1 MDPLMAFLCRDP
13 FLIILAF
20 SLYMKQTPHLVVYKE
35 KIFMSKIFWFVLVIF
50 VCLVALLLITNNE
63 KKTPLFIDYENQP
76 FIGDASAPVSIV
88 EFGDYKCIHCSEFN
102 RSVIPYIIE
111 NFVINGQAKLYFI
124 NYAFLSNDSTLAALY
139 AEAVYHELGNE
150 IFWEF
155 HELLF
160 EHHAD
165 VSNNILN
172 EEALESMLAEV
183 ATESQVEQ
191 VRSTYNDGVAQEALD
206 HDMSIARN
214 LRVNSTPTIFINGI
228 KFEGKTMDDFS
239 KRIQEAENEQ

>member
-1 MDPLMAFLCRDP
+1 
-13 FLIILAF
+13 
-20 SLYMKQTPHLVVYKE
+20 
-35 KIFMSKIFWFVLVIF
+35 MSKKIFWFVLVIF

-63 KKTPLFIDYENQP
+63 KKNPLFIDYENQP

-102 RSVIPYIIE
+102 KSVIPYIIE
-111 NFVINGQAKLYFI
+111 NFVNNGQAKFYFI
-124 NYAFLSNDSTLAALY
+124 HYAFLSSESTLAALY

-150 IFWEF
+150 TFWKY

-160 EHHAD
+160 EHQYQAD
-165 VSNNILN
+165 GSNNILN
-172 EEALESMLAEV
+172 EEALESVLAEI

-191 VRSTYNDGVAQEALD
+191 VRSTYNDGVAQKALD
-206 HDMSIARN
+206 IDMSIARD

-239 KRIQEAENEQ
+239 ERIQEAENEQ